1 MVASNFAPALA
12 CVLVHEGGKDDDP
25 VDPGGRTAYGVIQRR
40 YNQYRRAKGL
50 PVRDVWLITPDEREE
65 IYKVY
70 YWDVCRAADLP
81 AGLDYCVFDACVNS
95 GDGQAA
101 KWVQRAI
108 NDVRSKSGQGPIA
121 VDGRIGDGTVQAAND
136 IDDIDAVISA
146 MQARRLA
153 MLRNLKTWYR
163 FGKGWSTRVAEVKK
177 LSQAVARGSVPAPTP
192 KGWVTAP
199 DKAPAAQ
206 GGSPTSPKALPSDAK
221 PLPSP
226 TGGVVATTI
235 GTASSGVST
244 VTTTAAPAQGLSP
257 TLDMVLQVLIV
268 LGILLTLA
276 GATYAWWANR
286 RAKQMAAELDIAVPP
301 APDVETANDNETGG
315 DHPAAAPGEA
325 A

>member
-65 IYKVY
+65 IYRVY

-101 KWVQRAI
+101 KWLQRAI
-108 NDVRSKSGQGPIA
+108 NDVRAKSGQGPIA
-121 VDGRIGDGTVQAAND
+121 VDGRIGDGTVQAANS
-136 IDDIDAVISA
+136 IDDIDAVIDRMS
-146 MQARRLA
+146 ARRLA
-153 MLRNLKTWYR
+153 MLQNLKTWYR
-163 FGKGWSTRVAEVKK
+163 FGKGWSRRVAEVKK

-199 DKAPAAQ
+199 VTPAIS
-206 GGSPTSPKALPSDAK
+206 GKALPSDAK

-244 VTTTAAPAQGLSP
+244 VTTNAAPAQGMSP
-257 TLDMVLQVLIV
+257 TLDVVLQALIV

-276 GATYAWWANR
+276 GAAYAWWANR

-301 APDVETANDNETGG
+301 APSVETANDNEPGG
-315 DHPAAAPGEA
+315 DHPATAPGEA

>member
-1 MVASNFAPALA
+1 MVANNFAPALA

-40 YNQYRRAKGL
+40 YTQYRKSKGL
-50 PVRDVWLITPDEREE
+50 PSRDVWLITPDEREE

-101 KWVQRAI
+101 KWLQRAI
-108 NDVRSKSGQGPIA
+108 NDVRARSGQGPIA
-121 VDGRIGDGTVQAAND
+121 VDGRIGDGTVQAAAA
-136 IDDIDAVISA
+136 IDDTDALIGFLSE
-146 MQARRLA
+146 RRLA
-153 MLRNLKTWYR
+153 MLRNLKTWWR
-163 FGKGWSTRVAEVKK
+163 FGKGWSRRVAEVKK

-199 DKAPAAQ
+199 VETKTA
-206 GGSPTSPKALPSDAK
+206 GKALPSDAK

-226 TGGVVATTI
+226 DKGVIASGI

-257 TLDMVLQVLIV
+257 TVDVILQVLIAAGVV
-268 LGILLTLA
+268 LALVGA
-276 GATYAWWANR
+276 GYAWWANR
-286 RAKQMAAELDIAVPP
+286 EAKRMRAELDLVTPP
-301 APDVETANDNETGG
+301 AAGDGANDNEPG
-315 DHPAAAPGEA
+315 DHPATAPGEA